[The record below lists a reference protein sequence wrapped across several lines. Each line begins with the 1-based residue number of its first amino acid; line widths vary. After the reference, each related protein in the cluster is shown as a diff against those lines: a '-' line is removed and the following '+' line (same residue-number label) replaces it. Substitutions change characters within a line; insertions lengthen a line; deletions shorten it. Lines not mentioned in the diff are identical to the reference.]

1 VKGRPYVGYLSDYY
15 AQKDAE
21 RADGSVDWAKVP
33 VRNGDQL
40 ITDHPDDH
48 EDS

>member
-1 VKGRPYVGYLSDYY
+1 MAHLSDYH

-21 RADGSVDWAKVP
+21 RSDGSVDWTKVP
-33 VRNGDQL
+33 VRNGGQL